1 MPLTLALALAT
12 LALSGAGPT
21 LAQPHL
27 VWIYP
32 LGSSFPVSVSVG
44 RMGVF
49 VAAGSEA
56 RRYDFDGSLV
66 WTRQVGHLPY
76 AVAMGVASGLDGI
89 YVVGFYSFVQKLDF
103 NGNLIW
109 SSQFGGLEGSHAES
123 VSVDSTGVYVA
134 GGSDFASRQS
144 IGIVE
149 KFDHSGNEIWT
160 RQIHAIGFSTVMS
173 GISVGPKGVYVVGG
187 NTCPAH
193 IRCDPSP
200 ESGSFMKAF
209 DHNGNE
215 QWTRPVDGG
224 RVSVGP
230 AGLYVWSYSSVQ
242 KLDLNGN
249 PVWTVASGPPGTFSM
264 ALSADSSGVFVVGL
278 RYDVLPFGAFV
289 EHLNSDGTE
298 TWSIFFGTSPAT
310 GVSVSP
316 RGIFVA
322 GLAFIAKVCAS
333 PSCLHS

>member
-1 MPLTLALALAT
+1 MRLTLALALAT

-160 RQIHAIGFSTVMS
+160 RQIHAIGFSTVMT

-200 ESGSFMKAF
+200 ESGSFMKASRNLF
-209 DHNGNE
+209 N
-215 QWTRPVDGG
+215 
-224 RVSVGP
+224 
-230 AGLYVWSYSSVQ
+230 
-242 KLDLNGN
+242 
-249 PVWTVASGPPGTFSM
+249 
-264 ALSADSSGVFVVGL
+264 
-278 RYDVLPFGAFV
+278 GAFRRLV
-289 EHLNSDGTE
+289 RSLRSGT
-298 TWSIFFGTSPAT
+298 PL
-310 GVSVSP
+310 
-316 RGIFVA
+316 RRVA
-322 GLAFIAKVCAS
+322 IWRIRRA
-333 PSCLHS
+333 P